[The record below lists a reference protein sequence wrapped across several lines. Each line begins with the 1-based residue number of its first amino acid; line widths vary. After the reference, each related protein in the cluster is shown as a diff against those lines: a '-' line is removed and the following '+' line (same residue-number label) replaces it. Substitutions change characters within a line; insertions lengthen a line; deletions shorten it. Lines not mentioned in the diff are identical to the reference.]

1 MSSRYQKILP
11 QLTPSTSVLDTRST
25 TPDVT
30 PALQFAQQLQTNLD
44 ELSVI
49 KTPNHLAGDAEFV
62 KRGYL
67 DPINEAKNKAIES
80 FKNNNIAEGVQGLRD
95 IKSFMLQSQQQGG
108 VYSQIENNY
117 NKAAE
122 YTKQLEEGYNKG
134 TYQDWQVNSY
144 KGLINKSKSFNDKG
158 EYVPFELSNPAQA
171 LDLPKYFNDLAK
183 DWGKTSFKNYKL
195 TSDGLFYDMSS
206 GSRVTKEEV
215 KEGLLKFMASDT
227 KAQSYYKELASV
239 FGQATA
245 DSMFNNAMNAAADKE
260 EFNEIHPHYVK
271 NPLLESL
278 SDGSRGR
285 NGNDKK
291 NPFEGLL
298 PYTVSGVSGDVDV
311 SNIPT
316 SLYLTKDGDLIT
328 PMKGLSGD
336 YISLNKKEK
345 VNEIK
350 KGVNIPAGG
359 TYIPQGVPS
368 DMIVTEKFKQYP
380 ARNDYQAVTLDQI
393 LSDDK
398 FKKVKDDLTKN
409 YKGLLDIVR
418 RHSVED
424 YQNNLN
430 KKADYKSEDYNKFIF
445 QKYNELN
452 KEKKLFANVKP
463 PVTGDN
469 DELLVTRPNGSTI
482 KETSFKSSELPRL
495 ITAFGTNVVK
505 IGKDGKAIPITT
517 KELGILKT
525 KDFTKSIVVGSFQ
538 NEGFNPHAGK
548 YLISLDGVDY
558 VIPADTVAIGKN
570 GNLSNVALFN
580 LFNNNGQSSKLG
592 YPVGTVG
599 DFTDS
604 EYLYTKIFLEGN
616 NPANVPPLGGEF
628 IVSMD
633 DKYDKNN
640 KIKDF
645 NYDNYNPDNSDIKI
659 TYKTADGKRY
669 PVPQN
674 IYSLADLTTL
684 ARDNYNKLNDTN
696 SRNIYIN
703 YLQQLQEQ
711 QK

>member
-1 MSSRYQKILP
+1 MSSRYQKVLP
-11 QLTPSTSVLDTRST
+11 QLTPSTSVLDTRNT

-108 VYSQIENNY
+108 IYSQIENNY
-117 NKAAE
+117 NKAVE
-122 YTKQLEEGYNKG
+122 YTKKLEEGYTKG
-134 TYQDWQVNSY
+134 TYQDWQVNNY

-183 DWGKTSFKNYKL
+183 DWGKTAFSTYKL

-206 GSRVTKEEV
+206 GTRVTKEEV
-215 KEGLLKFMASDT
+215 KAGLIQFMKSDM

-239 FGQATA
+239 FGEAAA
-245 DSMFNNAMNAAADKE
+245 DSMFNNAINAAADKE
-260 EFNEIHPHYVK
+260 EFSQINPHYVK

-278 SDGSRGR
+278 SDKRKSED
-285 NGNDKK
+285 DKK
-291 NPFEGLL
+291 NPFQGLL
-298 PYTVSGVSGDVDV
+298 PYTVSSVSGNVDV

-328 PMKGLSGD
+328 PVGGISGK
-336 YISLNKKEK
+336 YKSLVKREKNVNEYENKNVASGKEK
-345 VNEIK
+345 PINEY
-350 KGVNIPAGG
+350 V
-359 TYIPQGVPS
+359 Y
-368 DMIVTEKFKQYP
+368 KQYD

-398 FKKVKDDLTKN
+398 FKKTKDNLIKT
-409 YKGLLDIVR
+409 YPGLLDIVR
-418 RHSVED
+418 RFSVED
-424 YQNNLN
+424 YENNLN
-430 KKADYKSEDYNKFIF
+430 KKADFKSEDYNKFVF

-452 KEKKLFANVKP
+452 KEKKLFVNLKP

-482 KETSFKSSELPRL
+482 KEASFKSSELPRL
-495 ITAFGTNVVK
+495 ITAFGTNIAK
-505 IGKDGKAIPITT
+505 IGVDGKAVPIT
-517 KELGILKT
+517 KDELSKLKT

-548 YLISLDGVDY
+548 YLISLDGEEY
-558 VIPADTVAIGKN
+558 VVPADTVAITKN
-570 GNLSNVALFN
+570 SNLTNIALYN
-580 LFNNNGQSSKLG
+580 LFKNNGQSSKLG
-592 YPVGTVG
+592 YPVGTIE

-628 IVSMD
+628 IISMD

-659 TYKTADGKRY
+659 TYKTPDGKRY
-669 PVPQN
+669 YIPQN
-674 IYSLADLTTL
+674 IYSLSDLTTL
-684 ARDNYNKLNDTN
+684 ARDNYNKLNDDN
-696 SRNIYIN
+696 ARGIYIN
-703 YLQQLQEQ
+703 YLQQLQAQ

>member
-1 MSSRYQKILP
+1 MSSRYQKVLP

-67 DPINEAKNKAIES
+67 DPINEAKNKAIEAFQS
-80 FKNNNIAEGVQGLRD
+80 NNIAEGVQGLRD

-117 NKAAE
+117 NKASE
-122 YTKQLEEGYNKG
+122 YTKQLEEGYTKG
-134 TYQDWQVNSY
+134 TYQDWQANYYKKLVN
-144 KGLINKSKSFNDKG
+144 NSKSFNDAG

-171 LDLPKYFNDLAK
+171 LELPKYFNDLAK
-183 DWGKTSFKNYKL
+183 DWGKTAFSNYKL

-206 GSRVTKEEV
+206 GTRVTKEEV
-215 KEGLLKFMASDT
+215 KAGLIQFMKSDT

-239 FGQATA
+239 FGEAAA

-260 EFNEIHPHYVK
+260 EFSQINPHYVR

-278 SDGSRGR
+278 NVKKGSGETD
-285 NGNDKK
+285 DKK
-291 NPFEGLL
+291 NPFQGLL
-298 PYTVSGVSGDVDV
+298 PYTVSSVSGNVDV

-316 SLYLTKDGDLIT
+316 ALYLTKDGDLIT
-328 PMKGLSGD
+328 PVGGVSGK
-336 YISLNKKEK
+336 YKSLVKREKNVNEYENKNVASGKEK
-345 VNEIK
+345 PINEY
-350 KGVNIPAGG
+350 V
-359 TYIPQGVPS
+359 Y
-368 DMIVTEKFKQYP
+368 KQYD

-398 FKKVKDDLTKN
+398 FKKTKDNLIKT
-409 YKGLLDIVR
+409 YPGLLDIVR
-418 RHSVED
+418 RFTVED
-424 YQNNLN
+424 YENNLN
-430 KKADYKSEDYNKFIF
+430 KKADFKSEDYNKFVF

-452 KEKKLFANVKP
+452 KEKKLFVNLKP

-482 KETSFKSSELPRL
+482 KEASFKSSELPRL
-495 ITAFGTNVVK
+495 ITAFGTNVAK
-505 IGKDGKAIPITT
+505 IGVDGKAVPIT
-517 KELGILKT
+517 KDELSKLKT

-548 YLISLDGVDY
+548 YLISLDGEEY
-558 VIPADTVAIGKN
+558 VVPADTVAITKN
-570 GNLSNVALFN
+570 SNLTNIALYN
-580 LFNNNGQSSKLG
+580 LFKNNGQSSKLG
-592 YPVGTVG
+592 YPVGTIE

-628 IVSMD
+628 IISMD

-659 TYKTADGKRY
+659 TYKTPDGKRY
-669 PVPQN
+669 PIPQN
-674 IYSLADLTTL
+674 IYSLYDLTTL
-684 ARDNYNKLNDTN
+684 ARDNYNKLNDDN
-696 SRNIYIN
+696 ARGIYIN
-703 YLQQLQEQ
+703 YLQQLQAQ

>member
-44 ELSVI
+44 ELNVI

-67 DPINEAKNKAIES
+67 DPINQAKNKAIES

-108 VYSQIENNY
+108 IYSQIENNY

-122 YTKQLEEGYNKG
+122 FTKQLQEGYNKG
-134 TYQDWQVNSY
+134 TYQDWQVNYY
-144 KGLINKSKSFNDKG
+144 KGLVNNSKSFNDDG
-158 EYVPFELSNPAQA
+158 EYVPFESSTPAQA
-171 LDLPKYFNDLAK
+171 IDLPEYFNKLAK
-183 DWGKTSFKNYKL
+183 DWGKTAFSTYKL

-215 KEGLLKFMASDT
+215 KAGLIEFMKGDM
-227 KAQSYYKELASV
+227 KAQSYYKEMSRILGENVAASL
-239 FGQATA
+239 F
-245 DSMFNNAMNAAADKE
+245 DSAINAAADKE
-260 EFNEIHPHYVK
+260 EFSQINPHYVK

-278 SDGSRGR
+278 SKERKAREDA
-285 NGNDKK
+285 KK

-298 PYTVSGVSGDVDV
+298 PYTVSGVSGGVDV

-316 SLYLTKDGDLIT
+316 SLYITKDGDLIT
-328 PMKGLSGD
+328 PVGGLSGK
-336 YISLNKKEK
+336 YKSLTTKEK
-345 VNEIK
+345 VSK
-350 KGVNIPAGG
+350 TLPGDVGS
-359 TYIPQGVPS
+359 YR
-368 DMIVTEKFKQYP
+368 DIVSVEQFKEYP
-380 ARNDYQAVTLDQI
+380 ARNDYQAITLDQI

-398 FKKVKDDLTKN
+398 FKKTKN
-409 YKGLLDIVR
+409 NLIKTYPGLLDIVR
-418 RHSVED
+418 RYSVED
-424 YQNNLN
+424 YQKNLN
-430 KKADYKSEDYNKFIF
+430 SKAEYKAEDYNQAVFKR
-445 QKYNELN
+445 YEELN
-452 KEKKLFANVKP
+452 KEKKLFANLKP

-469 DELLVTRPNGSTI
+469 DEILVTRPDGSTV
-482 KETSFKSSELPRL
+482 KESSFKSSDLPRL
-495 ITAFGTNVVK
+495 IASFGTNVAK
-505 IGKDGKAIPITT
+505 IGKDGKANNIDTDEL
-517 KELGILKT
+517 KELKT
-525 KDFTKSIVVGSFQ
+525 KDFTKSIVIGSFQ

-548 YLISLDGVDY
+548 YLISLDGEEY
-558 VIPADTVAIGKN
+558 VIPADTLAISKN
-570 GNLSNVALFN
+570 GNLSNIALYN
-580 LFNNNGQSSKLG
+580 LFKNNGQSSKLG
-592 YPVGTVG
+592 YSVGAIG

-659 TYKTADGKRY
+659 TYKTADGRRY
-669 PVPQN
+669 PIPQD

-684 ARDNYNKLNDTN
+684 ARDNYNKLNDDNTR
-696 SRNIYIN
+696 SIYIN